1 MDVQQLPDGVVED
14 GSGARLW
21 RKVLEE
27 YDLEEHEMGLL
38 VELCRLRDR
47 LDALD
52 VVIRAEGVM
61 LNGPQGRRAHPAVV
75 EVRQQGI
82 AYARLTS
89 ALRLPAGEEEDQAEG
104 RRPQRRTGVR
114 GVYGITGGVAS

>member
-1 MDVQQLPDGVVED
+1 MSVKRLPDGVVKG

-21 RKVLEE
+21 REVLAG
-27 YDLEEHEMGLL
+27 YDLEEHETGLL

-52 VVIRAEGVM
+52 AVIRAEGVM
-61 LNGPQGRRAHPAVV
+61 LDGPQGRRAHPAVV

-114 GVYGITGGVAS
+114 GVYGIRGGAAS